1 MVSSGYG
8 FSVVFGYLSPSGS
21 FACRL
26 FVPNPAR
33 LLKVLLCLIIPL
45 GTLIGLEKYWP
56 PLILPIL
63 P

>member
-8 FSVVFGYLSPSGS
+8 FSVVFGYLSPSAS
-21 FACRL
+21 FAC
-26 FVPNPAR
+26 R
-33 LLKVLLCLIIPL
+33 LLKVLLCLFIPL